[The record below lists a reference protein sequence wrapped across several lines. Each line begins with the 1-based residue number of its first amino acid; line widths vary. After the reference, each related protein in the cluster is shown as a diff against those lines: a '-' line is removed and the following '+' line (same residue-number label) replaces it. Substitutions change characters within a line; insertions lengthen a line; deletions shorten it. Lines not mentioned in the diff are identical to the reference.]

1 MESFRF
7 VAILLVLFV
16 FTKSTADEFNIPE
29 DFESRGAKDG
39 KPIPIDVVPLPPM
52 GKRGR
57 ISDRHVIPQDFQK
70 WILKRL
76 QRKQVSPAA
85 PTDVYIGR

>member
-1 MESFRF
+1 MGSFHF

-16 FTKSTADEFNIPE
+16 FTKSTADEFNIRK
-29 DFESRGAKDG
+29 DFERRGAEDD
-39 KPIPIDVVPLPPM
+39 KPIPTGVPPPPLM

-57 ISDRHVIPQDFQK
+57 ISDRHVIPQDVQK
-70 WILKRL
+70 WVSKRHH
-76 QRKQVSPAA
+76 RKRAPPAP